1 MRQKK
6 SRKTKRMTKPKPTR
20 PNARQ
25 SQTGKGIRVPE
36 QLCLR
41 AAVVPSTYDPERGTV
56 DIVWTTGAP
65 VQRYD
70 WVREQI
76 WWEELEVS
84 EKAIDLSRL
93 EKGAPVLDSH
103 NQWNGI
109 RSVIGVVERAW
120 IEGGK
125 GLATVRFD
133 LGDPVGRE
141 AARKIEAGI
150 LNSFSCGYKPLRW
163 ANVTTEAD
171 REAGQRRLRAT
182 RWQPYELSPVPI
194 GADPDAQARELERSA
209 PAEYPMDED
218 EVQNQGGVAT
228 IPPGGSTQQRQQPA
242 PAAPNAAPTGLS
254 ALTDQERQALLEQ
267 GRALESQR
275 RTQIEGE
282 CRRQGLGGSDFE
294 RSLVS
299 GSLPFD
305 QARIE
310 ILNHLAARQQT
321 QQGEVGRAVHASVI
335 DDERNKRRRGAEAAL
350 ILRGMPSLQVDAQER
365 SLARDFVP
373 MSFLDMA
380 RDCVEAAG
388 VRTRGMRREE
398 IARAALARVPAGLS
412 VFQRAGGGMTSSDFP
427 LILGNVTNRVLAAAY
442 AERPQVWREFCQ
454 IGNNPDFRPKSVV
467 RLSDAPP
474 LKKVKEG
481 GEYQFGSLGE
491 TQESVALEKH
501 GVVVGFSWEMI
512 VNDDLDAFS
521 SLVPSMGRRARLL
534 EEELAFGVLV
544 ANAAMADGQ
553 NLFSVAHA
561 NTVASGSIDQAGLT
575 AADLKLGLQKDIKGT
590 PLNLTSTNLIVPLAL
605 RETANKYLQPGVVVV
620 PTKGDDVNTFRGR
633 LKVIAS
639 PILDANSATKWY
651 MTASAQDAPVVH
663 MAFLTGETGPTV
675 TEDEHFLTD
684 GYRLRIRHVLKAIA
698 LDWRGG
704 VAVN

>member
-1 MRQKK
+1 MRQRK

-25 SQTGKGIRVPE
+25 SQNGKRVRVPE

-41 AAVVPSTYDPERGTV
+41 AAVVPSTFDAERGTV

-70 WVREQI
+70 YLREQI
-76 WWEELEVS
+76 YWEELEVS
-84 EKAIDLSRL
+84 DAAIDLSRL
-93 EKGAPVLDSH
+93 EKGAPILDSH
-103 NQWNGI
+103 SAWKGLT
-109 RSVIGVVERAW
+109 SVIGVVERAW

-125 GLATVRFD
+125 GHATVRFD
-133 LGDPVGRE
+133 LGDPLGRE
-141 AARKIEAGI
+141 AARKLEAGI
-150 LNSFSCGYKPLRW
+150 INSFSCGYKVLRW
-163 ANVTTEAD
+163 SNVTTDAD
-171 REAGQRRLRAT
+171 REAGQRRFRAM
-182 RWQPYELSPVPI
+182 RWQPYELSMVPI
-194 GADPDAQARELERSA
+194 GADPEAQARELERSA
-209 PAEYPMDED
+209 PAEYPMEED

-282 CRRQGLGGSDFE
+282 CRRQGLGGGDFE
-294 RSLVS
+294 RYLVS
-299 GSLPFD
+299 GSMPFD

-373 MSFLDMA
+373 MSFLDLA
-380 RDCVEAAG
+380 RDCVEVAG

-398 IARAALARVPAGLS
+398 IARAALARVPAGLG
-412 VFQRAGGGMTSSDFP
+412 VFQRSGGGMTTSDFP

-442 AERPQVWREFCQ
+442 AERPQLWREFCE

-467 RLSDAPP
+467 RLSDAPA

-481 GEYQFGSLGE
+481 GEYKYGSLGE
-491 TQESVALEKH
+491 SAETVALEKH
-501 GVVVGFSWEMI
+501 GVILGFSWEMI

-521 SLVPSMGRRARLL
+521 RFVPSMGRRARLL
-534 EEELAFGVLV
+534 EEELAFGILV
-544 ANAAMADGQ
+544 TNPAMSDGQ
-553 NLFSVAHA
+553 TLFSAAHA
-561 NTVASGSIDQAGLT
+561 NVIGSGSIDQAGLT
-575 AADLKLGLQKDIKGT
+575 TADLKLGLQKDIQGS
-590 PLNLTSTNLIVPLAL
+590 PLNLTGANLIVPLAL
-605 RETANKYLQPGVVVV
+605 RETANKYLQPGVVCR
-620 PTKGDDVNTFRGR
+620 PDKGG
-633 LKVIAS
+633 
-639 PILDANSATKWY
+639 
-651 MTASAQDAPVVH
+651 
-663 MAFLTGETGPTV
+663 
-675 TEDEHFLTD
+675 
-684 GYRLRIRHVLKAIA
+684 
-698 LDWRGG
+698 
-704 VAVN
+704 